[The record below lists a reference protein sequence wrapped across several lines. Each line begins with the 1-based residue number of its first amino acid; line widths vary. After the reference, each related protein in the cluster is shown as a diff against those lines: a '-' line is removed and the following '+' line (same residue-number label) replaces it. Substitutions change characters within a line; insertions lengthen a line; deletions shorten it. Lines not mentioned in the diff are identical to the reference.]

1 MSRLTRRRLTR
12 PPRVLP
18 LLAIGWLGTFVAAQA
33 LGLIV
38 ALFQLTRHHAGD
50 DIGTVNVLATAAA
63 EVLLLVLSSALLRLA
78 VHAWVV
84 RQPADPPDEALA
96 RRHRRSR

>member
-1 MSRLTRRRLTR
+1 MSRLTRRRLTQ

-18 LLAIGWLGTFVAAQA
+18 LIAIGWLATIVAGQA
-33 LGLIV
+33 LGLIA
-38 ALFQLTRHHAGD
+38 ALIQLTRDHAGD
-50 DIGTVNVLATAAA
+50 DIGTLDILATAAA
-63 EVLLLVLSSALLRLA
+63 EVVLLVLTSILLRLA

-96 RRHRRSR
+96 RRARR